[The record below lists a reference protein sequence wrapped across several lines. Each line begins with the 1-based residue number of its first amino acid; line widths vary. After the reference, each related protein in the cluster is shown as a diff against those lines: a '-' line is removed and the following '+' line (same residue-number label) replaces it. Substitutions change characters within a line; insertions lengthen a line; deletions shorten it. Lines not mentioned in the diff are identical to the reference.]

1 MFWSKIFAARR
12 QPLGCAER
20 LVFVTQSSL
29 NFVSLYAC
37 LYVRTNGNQIE
48 NENLF
53 GKKYVQRKLNSL
65 PTTSRADALRSL
77 APYPKFDQ
85 FRNYL
90 LIETQAALFC
100 D

>member
-29 NFVSLYAC
+29 NFVTFYVCSYVYSYVCLYVC

-53 GKKYVQRKLNSL
+53 GKKYVQ
-65 PTTSRADALRSL
+65 
-77 APYPKFDQ
+77 
-85 FRNYL
+85 
-90 LIETQAALFC
+90 
-100 D
+100 